1 MKVLSITTAF
11 LAATFLVAPTLAQEG
26 ATPGGTQAA
35 SSSYSC
41 DPNTCKLPNC
51 LCASTS
57 PPGGLQPK
65 DTPQFVVITFDDSVQ
80 AKLLQTAQD
89 MLNVK

>member
-1 MKVLSITTAF
+1 MKVFTITTAI
-11 LAATFLVAPTLAQEG
+11 LAACLVAPALAQEG
-26 ATPGGTQAA
+26 AVAGGVSTT
-35 SSSYSC
+35 SSYTC

-80 AKLLQTAQD
+80 PKLLQTAQD
-89 MLNVK
+89 LLNVK